1 MRIGRE
7 DVGKGFYVYAFLREN
22 GSPYYVGKGRGKR
35 AWNRASQAGRRPPKD
50 DSRILILKKSLTEE
64 EAFKHER
71 YMITVLGR
79 KDLGTGI
86 LRNRTAGGEGT
97 SGWIPSEETRAKI
110 EEANRNRSEK
120 ARASM
125 SRALRGRR
133 LGADHRAKIVKGLIA
148 KGVPCGQESPQARAY
163 IFTDPSG
170 REFIVIGRFDAFCRE
185 NGIAART
192 MCGALRRNCTPPPRN
207 GWLVRKAMEQSD
219 LEVSVP

>member
-79 KDLGTGI
+79 K
-86 LRNRTAGGEGT
+86 E
-97 SGWIPSEETRAKI
+97 
-110 EEANRNRSEK
+110 
-120 ARASM
+120 
-125 SRALRGRR
+125 
-133 LGADHRAKIVKGLIA
+133 
-148 KGVPCGQESPQARAY
+148 
-163 IFTDPSG
+163 
-170 REFIVIGRFDAFCRE
+170 IGRAH
-185 NGIAART
+185 
-192 MCGALRRNCTPPPRN
+192 
-207 GWLVRKAMEQSD
+207 V
-219 LEVSVP
+219 